1 MKMKQDLQC
10 SMKNGSSP
18 RRDGLSIEF
27 TTVFS
32 LNRAKNITRNSFN
45 ESFIKG
51 EMSFTQKQGII
62 ILLHKGNDLP
72 RNELTN
78 WRPITLT
85 NTDYKIMAKVLARRL
100 SVLIGKLINEDQ
112 VGYLKGR
119 NISSVIRT
127 S

>member
-85 NTDYKIMAKVLARRL
+85 NTNYKIME
-100 SVLIGKLINEDQ
+100 SVSQKIKCCDRKID
-112 VGYLKGR
+112 
-119 NISSVIRT
+119 
-127 S
+127 